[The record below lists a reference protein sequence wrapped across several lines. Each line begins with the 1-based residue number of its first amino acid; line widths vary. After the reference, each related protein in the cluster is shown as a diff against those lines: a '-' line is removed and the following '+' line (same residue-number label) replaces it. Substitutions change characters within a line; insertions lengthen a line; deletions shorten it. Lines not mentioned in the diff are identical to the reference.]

1 MDSDTEQYKKAMDKM
16 SKVEPFSSKY
26 PDTPEYEKLWEGAL
40 YGKEENIIWIVAT
53 DLGAQSNIGEFVD
66 AIKKNNG
73 DVHEVS
79 LEEMLTPSYIPQV
92 DKNRK
97 VIFYGSVNFINWM
110 ADLDFS
116 PGVFGDNQSYSYSNL
131 CKNIPHGMI
140 FNSPADS
147 GTVHGNASDILSA
160 LESKDEDEL
169 FFFKPGDDSKFI
181 AGQVSTV
188 SDIRKKCNQ
197 LINNQIPDADG
208 NNPLLLS
215 IPYGIEA
222 EYRLFVVNGNIITGS
237 KYYPNQDPEVPEAV
251 IEYGKEVIK
260 HWNPEPLFVLDVVIS
275 NSNYFVME
283 IQNFHSA
290 GHYMADK
297 MKLIKAVHRYLNN

>member
-1 MDSDTEQYKKAMDKM
+1 MNQ
-16 SKVEPFSSKY
+16 
-26 PDTPEYEKLWEGAL
+26 
-40 YGKEENIIWIVAT
+40 ENIIWVLAT

-92 DKNRK
+92 DNKRK

-110 ADLDFS
+110 ADLDFN
-116 PGVFGDNQSYSYSNL
+116 PGVFGTNQGYSYHNL
-131 CKNIPHGMI
+131 CKNIPHEMI
-140 FNSPADS
+140 FNSPSDPY
-147 GTVHGNASDILSA
+147 TVHGNANDILEA
-160 LESKDEDEL
+160 LKDRSDDEL
-169 FFFKPGDDSKFI
+169 YFFKPGDDSKFI
-181 AGQVSTV
+181 AGQIASV
-188 SDIRKKCNQ
+188 SDIRTKCNQ
-197 LINNQIPDADG
+197 LLNNQIPDADG

-215 IPYGIEA
+215 APYGIES
-222 EYRLFVVNGNIITGS
+222 EYRLFVVDGEIVTGS
-237 KYYPNQDPEVPEAV
+237 KYYPNQDPEVPDEV
-251 IEYGKEVIK
+251 IQYGKEVIK
-260 HWNPEPLFVLDVVIS
+260 HWNPEPLFVLDVVVS

-297 MKLIKAVHRYLNN
+297 DKLVSSIHSYLNKE